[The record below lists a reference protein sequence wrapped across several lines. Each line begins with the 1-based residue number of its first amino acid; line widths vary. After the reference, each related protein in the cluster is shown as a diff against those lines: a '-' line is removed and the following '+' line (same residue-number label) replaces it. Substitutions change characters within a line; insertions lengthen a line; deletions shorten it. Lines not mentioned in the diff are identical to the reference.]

1 MQPLRADLDVAFDI
15 SRSVSNE
22 AVELHDE
29 LVGLQRDWDN
39 VARGWSGTASSTYA
53 PLWEQW
59 LEGATTLIDTLEE
72 LAHKLAVTA
81 GEYADQDA
89 QSASLV
95 SSVPIERQL

>member
-39 VARGWSGTASSTYA
+39 VAR
-53 PLWEQW
+53 
-59 LEGATTLIDTLEE
+59 
-72 LAHKLAVTA
+72 AVTA

-89 QSASLV
+89 QSASLI
-95 SSVPIERQL
+95 SPVPHQS

>member
-1 MQPLRADLDVAFDI
+1 MQPLKVDPDVAFDI

-81 GEYADQDA
+81 GEYADQDT

>member
-1 MQPLRADLDVAFDI
+1 MQPLKVDPDVAFDI

>member
-1 MQPLRADLDVAFDI
+1 MQPLKVDPDVAFDI

-22 AVELHDE
+22 AVELHDQ

-39 VARGWSGTASSTYA
+39 VARGWSGTASSAYA

-59 LEGATTLIDTLEE
+59 LEGASTLVDTLEE

-89 QSASLV
+89 QSAPV
-95 SSVPIERQL
+95 ISSVPIERQL

>member
-1 MQPLRADLDVAFDI
+1 MQPLKVDPDVAFDI

-22 AVELHDE
+22 AVELHDQ

-39 VARGWSGTASSTYA
+39 VARGWSGTASSAYA

-59 LEGATTLIDTLEE
+59 LEGATTLVDTLEE

-89 QSASLV
+89 QSASV
-95 SSVPIERQL
+95 ISSVPIERQL

>member
-22 AVELHDE
+22 AVELHDQ
-29 LVGLQRDWDN
+29 LVGLKRDWDN
-39 VARGWSGTASSTYA
+39 LARGWSGTASSAYA

-59 LEGATTLIDTLEE
+59 LEGATMLVDTLEE

-89 QSASLV
+89 QSASV
-95 SSVPIERQL
+95 ISSVAIERQL